1 MPRHEQDRSSR
12 VRRSRRPRG
21 QPAAAVPGKAAR
33 VEDLMIHPIVTV
45 AHDATL
51 ARAWSLMRTRQVHHL
66 PVLDADRRLAGIVTD
81 HDLRQVILDPSV
93 QEAPGKL
100 AGVLERLR
108 VDEVM
113 TWGVVT
119 VEGGTEVREAARI
132 MYERK
137 LGALP
142 VTARGRAVGILTATD
157 VIQALVSE
165 AARA

>member
-1 MPRHEQDRSSR
+1 MVRS
-12 VRRSRRPRG
+12 
-21 QPAAAVPGKAAR
+21 
-33 VEDLMIHPIVTV
+33 LVTV

-51 ARAWSLMRTRQVHHL
+51 ATAWTLMRTRQVRHL

-81 HDLRQVILDPSV
+81 HDLRQVILDPSL
-93 QEAPGKL
+93 QAEPGRL
-100 AGVLERLR
+100 ASTLERLR
-108 VDEVM
+108 VNEVM

-119 VEGGTEVREAARI
+119 VQPETELREAARI

-142 VTARGRAVGILTATD
+142 VTTGGRAVGMLTATD

-165 AARA
+165 VAG